1 MAKYFFLSCFLS
13 IFELA
18 LLIIYFPETL
28 FYFVGKCCILVFLQ
42 VDSGLKDDLV
52 LGDPNAPRFVLWNG
66 KLRPVPSKP
75 TDLPF
80 FDLMSF
86 PGKLRA
92 GFGALGIRPPPPV
105 RVLNYILWICWSIS
119 WKYIHMNCIY
129 AFFHWISQT
138 YVLTKVTG
146 SWGICW
152 RVCAS

>member
-1 MAKYFFLSCFLS
+1 MAKYFFLFCFLS
-13 IFELA
+13 IFELV

-28 FYFVGKCCILVFLQ
+28 FYFVGKCCILVLLQ

-105 RVLNYILWICWSIS
+105 RVLNYIL
-119 WKYIHMNCIY
+119 
-129 AFFHWISQT
+129 
-138 YVLTKVTG
+138 
-146 SWGICW
+146 
-152 RVCAS
+152 